1 MADSAS
7 DPAAGGSRGSY
18 RRIWALAWP
27 TLVYSVL
34 ELSLGVADFL
44 MVRGLGAE
52 ATAAIGLNRQIT
64 FLLESAALAVAAG
77 VITLVSQ
84 GVGAGDRKQVDG
96 AVRQS
101 FRLVVLLGAPTTLVG
116 YLASRPLLVAL
127 QASDGTLAHGVPY
140 LHVYFLGTLFLW
152 TNVVAAA
159 VLRGTGDTLTPL
171 KIAAVVSVLNVGLN
185 YVFVFGAG
193 AVPAQGVAGAAIGT
207 VAARGL
213 GAAAWLALLVRGTP
227 HARLRLRRPRGEMR
241 NGRQAPHARPRLRR
255 PDPAGETRGGA
266 PHARPRLRPG
276 QDADR
281 ELMRRILRIGTPP
294 ALAAVARNGARV
306 VYLALL
312 GTAPRGAA
320 LHAAVGVGLQVR
332 LASVLPAL
340 AFQVAAA
347 TLVGQAV
354 GARRYDLAQSLG
366 QRTVLLLG
374 LIMAG
379 VVAATFLFAGPLAAL
394 FLADPEVAALGAA
407 VLRWFAVAQFFSSLS
422 IGTQGALTGAGDT
435 KPIFRY
441 TIVTQ
446 WGVLLALTLIL
457 AVGAGWVPE
466 GALLAWV
473 AAPALQLVLMQRL
486 FRGGR
491 WRTMRV

>member
-1 MADSAS
+1 MPESAD
-7 DPAAGGSRGSY
+7 RGSY

-34 ELSLGVADFL
+34 ELSLGVADFV
-44 MVRGLGAE
+44 MVRGLGSE
-52 ATAAIGLNRQIT
+52 ATAAVGLNRQIT
-64 FLLESAALAVAAG
+64 FLLESAALAVATG

-84 GVGAGDRKQVDG
+84 GVGAGNREQVEG

-101 FRLVVLLGAPTTLVG
+101 FRLVVLLGIPTTLVG

-127 QASDGTLAHGVPY
+127 QASPETLAHGVPY
-140 LHVYFLGTLFLW
+140 LHIYFLGTLFLW
-152 TNVVAAA
+152 ASLVAAA
-159 VLRGTGDTLTPL
+159 VFRGTGDTLTPL
-171 KIAAVVSVLNVGLN
+171 KLAAAVSVLNIALN

-193 AVPAQGVAGAAIGT
+193 AVPAYGVAGAAIGT
-207 VAARGL
+207 VAARAV
-213 GAAAWLALLVRGTP
+213 GATIYLVLLVRGTS
-227 HARLRLRRPRGEMR
+227 HARLRLLPW
-241 NGRQAPHARPRLRR
+241 GRVDWGLV
-255 PDPAGETRGGA
+255 
-266 PHARPRLRPG
+266 
-276 QDADR
+276 
-281 ELMRRILRIGTPP
+281 RRILRIGWPP
-294 ALAAVARNGARV
+294 ALAAIARNGARV

-312 GTAPRGAA
+312 GAVPLGAA

-332 LASVLPAL
+332 LVSVLPAL

-354 GARRYDLAQSLG
+354 GAGHYDLAQSVG
-366 QRTVLLLG
+366 QRAVLLLA

-379 VVAATFLFAGPLAAL
+379 VVAATFLLAGPIAAL
-394 FLADPEVAALGAA
+394 FIVDAEVAALGAT

-441 TIVTQ
+441 TIITQ
-446 WGVLLALTLIL
+446 WGVLLALT
-457 AVGAGWVPE
+457 AVLLLGFGWTPE

-473 AAPALQLVLMQRL
+473 AAPVLQLALMQRL
-486 FRGGR
+486 FRSGR
-491 WRTMRV
+491 WRTLRI

>member
-1 MADSAS
+1 MPDSAS
-7 DPAAGGSRGSY
+7 ESADRGSY

-27 TLVYSVL
+27 TLVYSML

-44 MVRGLGAE
+44 MVRGLGSE
-52 ATAAIGLNRQIT
+52 ATAAIGLNRQVT
-64 FLLESAALAVAAG
+64 FLLESAALAVATG

-84 GVGAGDRKQVDG
+84 GVGAGNREQVDG

-101 FRLVVLLGAPTTLVG
+101 FRLVVLLGVPTTLVG

-127 QASDGTLAHGVPY
+127 QASPETLAHGVPY
-140 LHVYFLGTLFLW
+140 LHIYFLGTPFLW
-152 TNVVAAA
+152 ASLVAAA
-159 VLRGTGDTLTPL
+159 VFRGTGDTLTPL
-171 KIAAVVSVLNVGLN
+171 KLAAGVSVLNIGLN

-193 AVPAQGVAGAAIGT
+193 AIPAYGVAGAAIGT
-207 VAARGL
+207 VAARAA
-213 GAAAWLALLVRGTP
+213 GAAIYLLLLVRGTS
-227 HARLRLRRPRGEMR
+227 HARLRLLPLGVDW
-241 NGRQAPHARPRLRR
+241 GLV
-255 PDPAGETRGGA
+255 
-266 PHARPRLRPG
+266 
-276 QDADR
+276 
-281 ELMRRILRIGTPP
+281 RRILRIGWPP
-294 ALAAVARNGARV
+294 ALAAIARNGARV

-312 GTAPRGAA
+312 GLVPLGAS

-332 LASVLPAL
+332 LVSVLPAL

-354 GARRYDLAQSLG
+354 GARRYDLAQAVG
-366 QRTVLLLG
+366 QRAVLLLA

-379 VVAATFLFAGPLAAL
+379 VVAVTFLFAEPLAGL
-394 FLADPEVAALGAA
+394 FLVDPEVAALGAT

-441 TIVTQ
+441 TVVTQ
-446 WGVLLALTLIL
+446 WGVLLALTASLLIL
-457 AVGAGWVPE
+457 AGWAPE

-473 AAPALQLVLMQRL
+473 AAPVLQLVLMQRL
-486 FRGGR
+486 FRSGR
-491 WRTMRV
+491 WRKLRV

>member
-1 MADSAS
+1 MPESTD
-7 DPAAGGSRGSY
+7 RGSY

-44 MVRGLGAE
+44 MVRGLGSE

-64 FLLESAALAVAAG
+64 FLLESAALAVATG

-84 GVGAGDRKQVDG
+84 GVGAGNREQVDG

-101 FRLVVLLGAPTTLVG
+101 FRLVVLLGVPTTLAG
-116 YLASRPLLVAL
+116 YVASRPLLVAL
-127 QASDGTLAHGVPY
+127 QASPETLSHGVPY
-140 LHVYFLGTLFLW
+140 LHIYFLGTLFLW
-152 TNVVAAA
+152 ASLVAAA
-159 VLRGTGDTLTPL
+159 VFRGTGDTRTPMKL
-171 KIAAVVSVLNVGLN
+171 AAGVSVLNIGLN
-185 YVFVFGAG
+185 YLFVFGAG
-193 AVPAQGVAGAAIGT
+193 AIPAYGVAGAAIGT
-207 VAARGL
+207 VAARAA
-213 GAAAWLALLVRGTP
+213 GATIYLVLLVRGTP
-227 HARLRLRRPRGEMR
+227 HAGLRLLPLGVVDW
-241 NGRQAPHARPRLRR
+241 GLV
-255 PDPAGETRGGA
+255 
-266 PHARPRLRPG
+266 
-276 QDADR
+276 
-281 ELMRRILRIGTPP
+281 RRILRIGWPP
-294 ALAAVARNGARV
+294 ALAAIARNGARV

-312 GTAPRGAA
+312 GVVPLGAS

-332 LASVLPAL
+332 LVSVLPAL

-354 GARRYDLAQSLG
+354 GARRYDLAQSVG
-366 QRTVLLLG
+366 QRTVFLLA

-379 VVAATFLFAGPLAAL
+379 VVALTFL
-394 FLADPEVAALGAA
+394 LADPIATLFIADPDVAALGAT

-441 TIVTQ
+441 TVVTQ
-446 WGVLLALTLIL
+446 WGVLLALTASLLIL
-457 AVGAGWVPE
+457 AGWAPE

-473 AAPALQLVLMQRL
+473 AAPVLQLALMQRL
-486 FRGGR
+486 FRSGR
-491 WRTMRV
+491 WRSLRV

>member
-1 MADSAS
+1 MPDSAS
-7 DPAAGGSRGSY
+7 ESADRGSY

-27 TLVYSVL
+27 TLVYSML

-44 MVRGLGAE
+44 MVRGLGSE
-52 ATAAIGLNRQIT
+52 ATAAIGLNRQVT
-64 FLLESAALAVAAG
+64 FLLESAALAVATG

-84 GVGAGDRKQVDG
+84 GVGAGNREQVDG

-101 FRLVVLLGAPTTLVG
+101 FRLVVLLGVPTTLVG

-127 QASDGTLAHGVPY
+127 QASPETLAHGVPY
-140 LHVYFLGTLFLW
+140 LHIYFLGTPFLW
-152 TNVVAAA
+152 ASLVAAA
-159 VLRGTGDTLTPL
+159 VFRGTGDTLTPL
-171 KIAAVVSVLNVGLN
+171 KLAAGVSVLNIGLN

-193 AVPAQGVAGAAIGT
+193 AIPAYGVAGAAIGT
-207 VAARGL
+207 VAARAV
-213 GAAAWLALLVRGTP
+213 GAAIYLLLLVRGTP
-227 HARLRLRRPRGEMR
+227 HARLRLLPLGVDW
-241 NGRQAPHARPRLRR
+241 GLV
-255 PDPAGETRGGA
+255 
-266 PHARPRLRPG
+266 
-276 QDADR
+276 
-281 ELMRRILRIGTPP
+281 RRILRIGWPP
-294 ALAAVARNGARV
+294 ALAAIARNGARV

-312 GTAPRGAA
+312 GLVPLGAS

-332 LASVLPAL
+332 LVSVLPAL

-354 GARRYDLAQSLG
+354 GARRYDLAQAVG
-366 QRTVLLLG
+366 QRAVLLLA

-379 VVAATFLFAGPLAAL
+379 VVAVTFLLAEPLAAL
-394 FLADPEVAALGAA
+394 FIVDPEVAALGAT

-441 TIVTQ
+441 TVVTQ
-446 WGVLLALTLIL
+446 WGVLLALTASLLIL
-457 AVGAGWVPE
+457 AGWAPE

-473 AAPALQLVLMQRL
+473 AAPVLQLVLMQRL
-486 FRGGR
+486 FRSGR
-491 WRTMRV
+491 WRKLRV

>member
-1 MADSAS
+1 MPDSAS

-227 HARLRLRRPRGEMR
+227 HARLRLRRP
-241 NGRQAPHARPRLRR
+241 
-255 PDPAGETRGGA
+255 DPVGETRGGA
-266 PHARPRLRPG
+266 PHARLRLRPG
-276 QDADR
+276 HAADR

-394 FLADPEVAALGAA
+394 FLADPDVAALGAT

-435 KPIFRY
+435 KLIFRY

-473 AAPALQLVLMQRL
+473 AAPSLQLVLMQRL

>member
-1 MADSAS
+1 MPESTD
-7 DPAAGGSRGSY
+7 RGSY

-44 MVRGLGAE
+44 MVRGLGSE

-64 FLLESAALAVAAG
+64 FLLESAALAVATG

-84 GVGAGDRKQVDG
+84 GVGAGNREQVDG

-101 FRLVVLLGAPTTLVG
+101 FRLVVLLGVPTTLAG

-127 QASDGTLAHGVPY
+127 QASHETLSHGVPY
-140 LHVYFLGTLFLW
+140 LHIYFLGTLFLW
-152 TNVVAAA
+152 ASLVAAA
-159 VLRGTGDTLTPL
+159 VFRGTGDTRTPMKL
-171 KIAAVVSVLNVGLN
+171 AAGVSVLNIGLN
-185 YVFVFGAG
+185 YLFVFGAG
-193 AVPAQGVAGAAIGT
+193 AIPAYGVAGAAIGT
-207 VAARGL
+207 VAARAV
-213 GAAAWLALLVRGTP
+213 GATIYLVLLVRGTP
-227 HARLRLRRPRGEMR
+227 HARLRLLPLGVDW
-241 NGRQAPHARPRLRR
+241 GLV
-255 PDPAGETRGGA
+255 
-266 PHARPRLRPG
+266 
-276 QDADR
+276 
-281 ELMRRILRIGTPP
+281 RRILRIGWPP
-294 ALAAVARNGARV
+294 ALAAIARNGARV

-312 GTAPRGAA
+312 GVVPLGAS

-332 LASVLPAL
+332 LVSVLPAL

-354 GARRYDLAQSLG
+354 GARRYDLAQSVG
-366 QRTVLLLG
+366 QRTVFLLA

-379 VVAATFLFAGPLAAL
+379 VVAVTFL
-394 FLADPEVAALGAA
+394 LADPIATLFIADPDVAALGAT

-441 TIVTQ
+441 TVVTQ
-446 WGVLLALTLIL
+446 WGVLLALTASLLIL
-457 AVGAGWVPE
+457 AGWAPE

-473 AAPALQLVLMQRL
+473 AAPVLQLALMQRL
-486 FRGGR
+486 FRSGR
-491 WRTMRV
+491 WRRLRV

>member
-1 MADSAS
+1 MPDSAPDS
-7 DPAAGGSRGSY
+7 TDGGSY

-44 MVRGLGAE
+44 MVRGLGSE
-52 ATAAIGLNRQIT
+52 ATAAIGLNRQVT
-64 FLLESAALAVAAG
+64 FLLESAALAVATG

-84 GVGAGDRKQVDG
+84 GVGAGNREQVDG

-101 FRLVVLLGAPTTLVG
+101 FRLVVLLGVPTTLVG
-116 YLASRPLLVAL
+116 LLASRPLLVAL
-127 QASDGTLAHGVPY
+127 QASPATLAHGVPY
-140 LHVYFLGTLFLW
+140 LHIYFLGTLFLW
-152 TNVVAAA
+152 ASLVAAA
-159 VLRGTGDTLTPL
+159 VFRGTGDTRTPL
-171 KIAAVVSVLNVGLN
+171 KLAAGVSVLNIGLN

-193 AVPAQGVAGAAIGT
+193 AIPAYGVAGAAIGT
-207 VAARGL
+207 VGARAV
-213 GAAAWLALLVRGTP
+213 GAAIYLVLLVRGTP
-227 HARLRLRRPRGEMR
+227 HAGLRILP
-241 NGRQAPHARPRLRR
+241 L
-255 PDPAGETRGGA
+255 GGIDWG
-266 PHARPRLRPG
+266 LV
-276 QDADR
+276 
-281 ELMRRILRIGTPP
+281 RRILRIGWPP
-294 ALAAVARNGARV
+294 ALAAIARNGARV

-312 GTAPRGAA
+312 GVVPLGAS

-332 LASVLPAL
+332 LVSVLPAL

-354 GARRYDLAQSLG
+354 GARQFDLAQSIG
-366 QRTVLLLG
+366 QRTVLLLA

-379 VVAATFLFAGPLAAL
+379 VVTVTFLLAEPLAAL
-394 FLADPEVAALGAA
+394 FIVDPQVAALGAT

-441 TIVTQ
+441 TLVTQ
-446 WGVLLALTLIL
+446 WGVLLALTTALL
-457 AVGAGWVPE
+457 VGVGWAPE

-473 AAPALQLVLMQRL
+473 AAPVLQLVLMQRL
-486 FRGGR
+486 FHSGR
-491 WRTMRV
+491 WRTLRV